1 MGLHELSSRAIIG
14 KFFARL
20 EAYIGQGWIDKTSR
34 LFNDSDQESETYK
47 WLGQVPAMREWIGGR
62 QAKGLRANGLTIVNK
77 KFEST
82 IDLAVDWIRR
92 DKTKQIDIRISELA
106 LRAAEHWSKLL
117 STFILNGTGSTS
129 GLCYDGQYFF
139 DDDHSEGDS
148 GSQKN
153 LLATGD
159 VATLDV
165 TTATAPTATEVTKAV
180 LGVIAYM
187 LNCQDDQGEP
197 MNANAKNFL
206 VMTSPALAGPFWAG
220 LFDKVINSGE
230 TNTIV
235 SMRDVDGFNIG
246 LAINP
251 RLTYTTQFVI
261 FRTDALGSALI
272 RQEEMPTKLKVLG
285 EGSDYEFHNDA
296 HQYGVK
302 AIHNVGYGYW
312 QYAAH
317 ATFS

>member
-14 KFFARL
+14 EFFARL
-20 EAYIGQGWIDKTSR
+20 EAYMGQGWVEKMSR
-34 LFNDSDQESETYK
+34 LFSSDQESETYK
-47 WLGQVPAMREWIGGR
+47 WLGQVPAMREWLGGR
-62 QAKGLRANGLTIVNK
+62 QPKGLRANGLTIENK
-77 KFEST
+77 EFEST
-82 IDLAVDWIRR
+82 IDIPTIWLER
-92 DKTKQIDIRISELA
+92 DKTAQIEMRIGELA
-106 LRAAEHWSKLL
+106 LRAYEHWAKLL
-117 STFILNGTGSTS
+117 STFVLNGTGSTS

-148 GSQKN
+148 GTQKN
-153 LLATGD
+153 LLAAGD

-187 LNCQDDQGEP
+187 LNCKDDQGEP
-197 MNANAKNFL
+197 MNSNAKNFL

-235 SMRDVDGFNIG
+235 SMKDVDGFNIG

-251 RLTYTTQFVI
+251 RLTYTTQFVVA
-261 FRTDALGSALI
+261 RTDALASPLI
-272 RQEEMPTKLKVLG
+272 RQEEKPVMLDVLG
-285 EGSDYEFHNDA
+285 KGSDYEFNNKA
-296 HQYGVK
+296 HQYG
-302 AIHNVGYGYW
+302 AQARRNVGYGFW
-312 QYAAH
+312 QYMAH